1 VAPSRDSLTV
11 LVLAAGLGKRMR
23 SARIKILHE
32 VAGRPMAVHVLE
44 AARALRPG
52 RIVTVVGHQSDAVRR
67 ALGSLSDEFVLQ
79 ERQRGTGHAVLAA
92 ASLLRRATTL
102 LILSGD
108 VPALRLATLKALV
121 ASHRRRRADLT
132 LVTTVVPDP
141 TGYGRIVRGEAGRV
155 LRIVEEGDASRD
167 ERRIHEIN
175 AGIYCARASALL
187 PEIKRLKPTN
197 SQGEYYLTDA
207 VQRLVARGRKVHA
220 VQVRDAE
227 EVLGVNTRAEL
238 ARAAQTLYA
247 RAAARLQASG
257 VTFLDASR
265 TWVDPRARIG
275 RDSVLYPGVI
285 VEGASALGTG
295 CVVRPGCRLISVVA
309 GRDVEFRDHCLVQ
322 ESRLGD
328 GASVGPFAH
337 LRSGSVLEADV
348 RVGNFVEVKKSRLGR
363 GTKAS
368 HLSYLG
374 DAEIGEGSNIGAGT
388 ITCNYDGEKKH
399 PTRLGRGV
407 FIGSDTQLV
416 APVSLGDGA
425 YVAAGTT
432 VTRDVP
438 AGALAISRC
447 EQKNLDGWVGRRH
460 KRKGRVESQ
469 GA

>member
-1 VAPSRDSLTV
+1 MAPRGDSLTV

-32 VAGRPMAVHVLE
+32 VAGRPMAAHVLE
-44 AARALRPG
+44 TARALRPG
-52 RIVTVVGHQSDAVRR
+52 RIVTVVGHQSDAVRE

-79 ERQRGTGHAVLAA
+79 ARQLGTGHAVLSA
-92 ASLLRRATTL
+92 ASLLRGARTL

-108 VPALRLATLKALV
+108 VPALRASTLRALV
-121 ASHRRRRADLT
+121 ASHRRRGADLT
-132 LVTTVVPDP
+132 LVTTDLPDP
-141 TGYGRIVRGEAGRV
+141 TGYGRIVRGDAGRV
-155 LRIVEEGDASRD
+155 VRIVEEPDASRD
-167 ERRIHEIN
+167 ERRIREIN

-187 PEIKRLKPTN
+187 PELRRLRPTN

-207 VQRLVARGRKVHA
+207 VEKLIARGGKVAA
-220 VQVRDAE
+220 VKVRDAE

-247 RAAARLQASG
+247 RTAALLEASG
-257 VTFLDASR
+257 VTFLDAGR

-275 RDSVLYPGVI
+275 LDSVLYPGVI
-285 VEGASALGTG
+285 VEGETVLGEG
-295 CVVRPGCRLISVVA
+295 CVVRPGCRLVSVVA
-309 GRDVEFRDHCLVQ
+309 GRDVEFRDHSLVQ

-337 LRSGSVLEADV
+337 LRPGSVLEADV

-368 HLSYLG
+368 HLSYVG

-388 ITCNYDGEKKH
+388 ITCNYDGEKKN
-399 PTRLGRGV
+399 TTKLGRGV
-407 FIGSDTQLV
+407 FVGSDTQLV

-447 EQKNLDGWVGRRH
+447 EQKNLEGWVDRRLKKRGRLER
-460 KRKGRVESQ
+460 R